1 MHHVPLLISIG
12 LALGYALLGGLVA
25 RKVGLPTIVGYLLAG
40 VALGP
45 FTPGYT
51 GDIEAIRQ
59 LAELGVILLM
69 FGIGLH
75 FSLSDLWRVRDI
87 AIPGALIQMGLA
99 TAVGYWMAVTWGWS
113 PSAALVLGVSI
124 SVASTVVLL
133 RGLTDLGALETPH
146 GRVAVGWLVLED
158 LATVAILV
166 LLPAVLSADR
176 SLGWG
181 AAVLAIGKA
190 VAFIALM
197 FFIGKRVIPWVLG
210 AIADTQ
216 SRELFVLVA
225 LTAAVG
231 TALASAEVFG
241 VSLAL
246 GAFVAGVVVSES
258 PFSHQVGADLLPFRE
273 AFAVLFFVSVGMLV
287 NPAYLWENWSQVA
300 AITALIVVGKS
311 IIAAVVGF
319 AFPYPA
325 RTALIV
331 AAGLSQIG
339 EFSFIVGQSGLNLGV
354 LDETQYSL
362 ILAGAI
368 VSITLNPWMFRLVDP
383 VERRLRQRPRLW
395 ARLNR
400 HGPEIP
406 RPEEHMAGHVVIVGC
421 GRVGRHISEV
431 LGKIGV
437 SRLVV
442 ESDVTRAKRLQELGI
457 PVLFG
462 DAANSEILSH
472 AGLER
477 ARAVAITV
485 PDDAAALTIVATARQ
500 LAPDLHV
507 ITRASTWEGARHLK
521 DVGATAIIRPELE
534 GGIEMVRRTLLALKF
549 PAYDVQRYT
558 DAARRDELGVSA
570 GADDR
575 AKILEELSHAVG
587 NLDVAWLALSN
598 ESPVAGQ
605 TLAESN
611 VRARTGASI
620 VAIGRGDTVIS
631 NPVPNET
638 LAPGDRVAVL
648 GGATEIS
655 AAERLFAGQK
665 DLPSPRP
672 VQNA

>member
-1 MHHVPLLISIG
+1 MHHVPLLINIG

-25 RKVGLPTIVGYLLAG
+25 RKLGLPTIVGYLLAG

-45 FTPGYT
+45 FTPGFT

-99 TAVGYWMAVTWGWS
+99 TAIGYWMAVTWGWS

-181 AAVLAIGKA
+181 AAPLAIGKA
-190 VAFIALM
+190 VAFLALM

-300 AITALIVVGKS
+300 AITALIVLGKS

-406 RPEEHMAGHVVIVGC
+406 RPEEHIAGHVVIVGC

-462 DAANSEILSH
+462 DAANSEIVSH

-500 LAPDLHV
+500 LAPDLPV

-549 PAYDVQRYT
+549 PAYNVQRYT
-558 DAARRDELGVSA
+558 DAARREELGIA
-570 GADDR
+570 AAADDR
-575 AKILEELSHAVG
+575 VKILEDLSHAVG
-587 NLDVAWLALSN
+587 NLDVAWLAVSS
-598 ESPVAGQ
+598 ESPVASQ
-605 TLAESN
+605 TLAKSN

-620 VAIGRGDTVIS
+620 VAIGRGETVIS
-631 NPVPNET
+631 NPAPGET

-648 GGATEIS
+648 GGATEIAE
-655 AAERLFAGQK
+655 AARLLTGY
-665 DLPSPRP
+665 DDTSPSSP
-672 VQNA
+672 VQHA